1 MKRLPVIV
9 AVVFLVLLGCSEDE
23 TIASAPADG
32 NVTPTM
38 VTDSVNSFVSD
49 SGVTRYHLVTPLWL
63 MYDEADDPFWRF
75 PQGLDLEQYDDGMV
89 VNATVTADSAI
100 YYSRRKIWQL
110 DGNVR
115 MRNLDGDKF
124 LTEQLFWDQRNHKVY
139 SDSFIH
145 IERAERIIEGY
156 GFVSNEEIT
165 SYTIR
170 RPTGIFPTDGF
181 QQRRDS
187 VASPSTPDSVNPA
200 VTPSPKP
207 MSVAKRK

>member
-23 TIASAPADG
+23 TIASAPTDG

-187 VASPSTPDSVNPA
+187 VASHSTPDSANPA